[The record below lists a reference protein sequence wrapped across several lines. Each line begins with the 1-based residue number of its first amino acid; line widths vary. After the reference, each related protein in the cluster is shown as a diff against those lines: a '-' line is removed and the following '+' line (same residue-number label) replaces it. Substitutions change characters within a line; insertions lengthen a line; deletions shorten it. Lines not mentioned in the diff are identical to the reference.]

1 MTQPEGK
8 RVVIFGAGG
17 HGRAVCEAARDAGF
31 DVRGFL
37 DARAPLPPVLGLP
50 VLGDEDA
57 HDGGALLL
65 GLGDGAAR
73 LAAARRLGV
82 ALPVLLHP
90 SVIRARSAEVAEGAV
105 VMPRAVLGAQA
116 RIGRLALV
124 NTGAIVE
131 HDVELG
137 EGAHVAPGAV
147 LCGGVRIG
155 LRALVG
161 AGAVVAP
168 NVAIGADAVV
178 GAGAAVT
185 ADVAPGAT
193 VAGVPARPTR
203 ARRR

>member
-1 MTQPEGK
+1 MTPGGESC
-8 RVVIFGAGG
+8 VVILGAGG

-31 DVRGFL
+31 DVAGFL

-50 VLGDEDA
+50 VLGGEDA

-73 LAAARRLGV
+73 LLAALRLR
-82 ALPVLLHP
+82 ATLPVLLHP
-90 SVIRARSAEVAEGAV
+90 SVVRARSAELAEGAV

-147 LCGGVRIG
+147 LCGGVRVG
-155 LRALVG
+155 ARALVG
-161 AGAVVAP
+161 AGATVAP
-168 NVAIGADAVV
+168 NVSIGADAVV
-178 GAGAAVT
+178 AAGAAVMR
-185 ADVAPGAT
+185 DVPEGAR
-193 VAGVPARPTR
+193 VGGVPAR
-203 ARRR
+203 AI